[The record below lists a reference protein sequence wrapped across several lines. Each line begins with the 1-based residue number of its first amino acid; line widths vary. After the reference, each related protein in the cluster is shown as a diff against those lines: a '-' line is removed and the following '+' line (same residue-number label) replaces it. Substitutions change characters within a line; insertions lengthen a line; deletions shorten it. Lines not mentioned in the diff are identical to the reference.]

1 MAVIVI
7 ATFIIMSISFLCNA
21 IRDIVLFEE

>member
-1 MAVIVI
+1 MSVII
-7 ATFIIMSISFLCNA
+7 ISTFIIMSISFLCNA